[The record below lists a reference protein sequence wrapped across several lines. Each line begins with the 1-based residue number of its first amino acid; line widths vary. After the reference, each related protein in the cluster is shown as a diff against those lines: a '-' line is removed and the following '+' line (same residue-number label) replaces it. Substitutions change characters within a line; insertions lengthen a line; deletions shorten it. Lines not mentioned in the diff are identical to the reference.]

1 MLEQGKGEVM
11 SMDIEM
17 DILLERWDAAA
28 YQKYTETHDDQILAE
43 VLDDLK
49 TKRIVQGKKMHVEE
63 VKLLRL
69 LQIQLNE
76 VYEIKRHN
84 GAIRMAMDYY
94 MSLSK
99 TQRNKL
105 NKAWEKLYDKN
116 YR

>member
-1 MLEQGKGEVM
+1 MLLNTE
-11 SMDIEM
+11 
-17 DILLERWDAAA
+17 ILRLLGIWNVKA
-28 YQKYTETHDDQILAE
+28 YQKYKKTHDDQILAE

-69 LQIQLNE
+69 LQLQLNE
-76 VYEIKRHN
+76 VYEIKHHN

-105 NKAWEKLYDKN
+105 NKAWEKLI
-116 YR
+116 